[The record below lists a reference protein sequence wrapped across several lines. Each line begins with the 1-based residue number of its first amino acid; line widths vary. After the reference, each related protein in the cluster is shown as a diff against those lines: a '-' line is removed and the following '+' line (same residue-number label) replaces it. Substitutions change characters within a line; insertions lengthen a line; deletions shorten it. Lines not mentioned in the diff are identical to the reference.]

1 MKDYSKWHII
11 KSQIESFEREIF
23 FRDREIWWCS
33 LGANVGFE
41 QDGKNEKY
49 ERPVLVF
56 RKFNK
61 DIFWG
66 LPLTSKEKDSIFYHK
81 LILNI
86 ENKNEETEEKISW
99 VILSQLRLLSGKRL
113 IRRIARI
120 NKNTF
125 KEIEEGVIKLINM
138 NENGPLTGSSGA

>member
-1 MKDYSKWHII
+1 MKDYSKWHDI
-11 KSQIESFEREIF
+11 KSQIEISDRETR

-61 DIFWG
+61 DVFWG
-66 LPLTSKEKDSIFYHK
+66 IPLTSKEKDSKFYYK

-86 ENKNEETEEKISW
+86 KNNNEKTEEKISW
-99 VILSQLRLLSGKRL
+99 AILSQLRLLSGKRL
-113 IRRIARI
+113 IRRIARV

-125 KEIEEGVIKLINM
+125 KEVEMGIIRLINM
-138 NENGPLTGSSGA
+138 NENGPLAGSSGA